1 MTKYVLNSGNAKRFP
16 DKLRKYNE
24 EVFKDFKNPSVLA
37 QRMPGSANKS
47 GPVKVLMCIFAQQR
61 EFWETKFEI
70 YRKNVGEGVGVEVE
84 VVLAMPDK
92 FVEQCQWA
100 DVIIIAG
107 GDDELLEYRFSKFDI
122 PKIWDDKIIATGSAS
137 SNYLVD
143 SYWTCDWRTNMNG
156 RGILPIK
163 FIPHFKSDFGGDD
176 PRGPIDWDKAY
187 KKTEEYGDK
196 SLPIYALEE
205 GDFVV
210 FNI

>member
-24 EVFKDFKNPSVLA
+24 EVFKDFIGRP
-37 QRMPGSANKS
+37 ANES
-47 GPVKVLMCIFAQQR
+47 VKVLMCIFAQQR

-70 YRKNVGEGVGVEVE
+70 YRKNVGEGVDVEVE

-92 FVEQCQWA
+92 FIKQCQWA

-122 PKIWDDKIIATGSAS
+122 PKIWDAGTASVSQKVVATGSAS
-137 SNYLVD
+137 SNYLAD
-143 SYWTCDWRTNMNG
+143 SYWTCDWRYCADG
-156 RGILPIK
+156 QGIVPIK
-163 FIPHFKSDFGGDD
+163 FISHFNSDFGEDD
-176 PRGPIDWDKAY
+176 PRGPVNWDEGY
-187 KKTEEYGDK
+187 EELKEHGDK
-196 SLPIYALEE
+196 SLPIHALEE

-210 FNI
+210 YEV